1 MTGTPALT
9 TTQRESAPTFVAA
22 ETHRLEPITIQSASI
37 ADAERLYDLITNQL
51 AQGHLLPRELP
62 ELKAHATRFFVAT
75 ADNVIVGC
83 GDLAPLSP
91 TVAEIRSLV
100 VEVSH
105 RGMGVGTSLIK
116 VIIMQAHEQ
125 HFSHLCAFT
134 HEPAPFVQMGFSVVP
149 HLWIPEK
156 VKSDCLT
163 CDRFRRCEQ
172 RAMRLNLRSVASS
185 R

>member
-1 MTGTPALT
+1 MTGTTALT

-116 VIIMQAHEQ
+116 VIIMQAHER
-125 HFSHLCAFT
+125 HFSHLTCVRSPMSQ
-134 HEPAPFVQMGFSVVP
+134 H
-149 HLWIPEK
+149 HLCRW
-156 VKSDCLT
+156 D
-163 CDRFRRCEQ
+163 FRSCRISGCRKRSRATVSRVTVFGAVNNERCG
-172 RAMRLNLRSVASS
+172 
-185 R
+185 